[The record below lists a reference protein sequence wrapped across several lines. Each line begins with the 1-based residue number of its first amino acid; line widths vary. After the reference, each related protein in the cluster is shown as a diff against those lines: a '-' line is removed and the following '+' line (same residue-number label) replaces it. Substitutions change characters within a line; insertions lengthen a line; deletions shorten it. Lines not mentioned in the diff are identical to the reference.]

1 MPSYRQSFV
10 LDARFLEQE
19 LSWYVIQD
27 FDLSSCCLLTLSGLG
42 GQVNFDLCK
51 DDGAAAALFGSSG
64 VGAALGTA
72 TQVSCDQ
79 WSGSSNLTS

>member
-1 MPSYRQSFV
+1 M
-10 LDARFLEQE
+10 FLN
-19 LSWYVIQD
+19 VIETD
-27 FDLSSCCLLTLSGLG
+27 VAPG
-42 GQVNFDLCK
+42 GNVNFDLCK

-72 TQVSCDQ
+72 TQVDCSE

>member
-1 MPSYRQSFV
+1 MLAEQSDEHELAWWVNFWTV
-10 LDARFLEQE
+10 AFMICIFL
-19 LSWYVIQD
+19 LI
-27 FDLSSCCLLTLSGLG
+27 LLGAG
-42 GQVNFDLCK
+42 GNVNFDLCK

-72 TQVSCDQ
+72 TQVSCDS